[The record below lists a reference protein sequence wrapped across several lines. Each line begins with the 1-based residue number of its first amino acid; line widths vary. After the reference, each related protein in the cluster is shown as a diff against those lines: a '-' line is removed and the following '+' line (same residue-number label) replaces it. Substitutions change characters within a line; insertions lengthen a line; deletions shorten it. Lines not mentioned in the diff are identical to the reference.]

1 MKKFLIL
8 LAGLF
13 VGFAAFAQDL
23 DAQYATELLA
33 PGTPAPEI
41 TLEDVSG
48 NTVSLSSFQ
57 GRPVVLVFWASWCPD
72 CRAEVP
78 ALKELRAAHP
88 EVAFVSVSF
97 DRTREAFES
106 YVKDNGMDWTQ
117 LFDPTGMKSSPV
129 GAAYHIKW
137 IPSMYLIAPDGTISL
152 GTVMLDKLAKRL

>member
-1 MKKFLIL
+1 MKKILTL
-8 LAGLF
+8 LAAGIMC
-13 VGFAAFAQDL
+13 VAAFAQDL
-23 DAQYATELLA
+23 DVQYAADLLA

-41 TLEDVSG
+41 TLDDVYG

-57 GRPVVLVFWASWCPD
+57 GRSVVLVFWASWCPD

-88 EVAFVSVSF
+88 EVAFVGVSF
-97 DRTREAFES
+97 DRTHEAFES
-106 YVKDNGMDWTQ
+106 YVSDNGMDWVQ
-117 LFDPTGMKSSPV
+117 LFDPAGMKSSAV

-137 IPSMYLIAPDGTISL
+137 IPSLYLIAPDGIVSL